1 MRGGSDV
8 EQNDSF
14 QCLASRLVAVANEHH
29 AVAIQSRVW
38 NQNFFTLN
46 LHRKDVTNRMSTV
59 VDPCRDSGAQE
70 LDWSW
75 AAAVIWAPFIQ

>member
-14 QCLASRLVAVANEHH
+14 QCLASRLVTVAHEHH
-29 AVAIQSRVW
+29 AFAIQSRVW
-38 NQNFFTLN
+38 NQNSSTLN
-46 LHRKDVTNRMSTV
+46 LDRKDVTNRMSTV
-59 VDPCRDSGAQE
+59 VDPCRDSDTQD

-75 AAAVIWAPFIQ
+75 AAAVIWMPFIQ